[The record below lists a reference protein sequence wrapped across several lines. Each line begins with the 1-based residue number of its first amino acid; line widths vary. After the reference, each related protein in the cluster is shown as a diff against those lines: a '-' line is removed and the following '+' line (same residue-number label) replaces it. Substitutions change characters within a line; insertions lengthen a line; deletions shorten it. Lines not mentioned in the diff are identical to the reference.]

1 MDVLKVIFIILEVL
15 LLFNV
20 LIFVHE
26 LGHFLAARWRGL
38 KVERFAIWFGKP
50 LWKKEING
58 VEYVLG
64 TIPAGGYVS
73 LPQMAPMEAIEGRA
87 DKPREELPPVSAMDK
102 IIVAFAGPLFSFG
115 LAVVFALI
123 VWAVGRPVSE
133 SETTTTIGAVDKDS
147 PAEKAGLQVGDVIK
161 SVDGQPVSKFGG
173 MGDSVT
179 WRIVRSE
186 GTTIPIEILRS
197 NKLMTVEVTPVR
209 EKTKPWQRKSLRQI
223 LIDPAFTPLVNTVAT
238 NSPADRAGLKRG
250 DEIHEVNGARLLH
263 PANFADYMEKQGAIP
278 LTIKAVRDGKP
289 FQVTLTPEVPEGETK
304 PRVGIVWDPG
314 GGKMTL
320 SRPGVGEQI
329 AASVDAMVSTF
340 GALFSS
346 KSDIS
351 AQHLSGA
358 VKIMNIYYLLF
369 KSEQGWRLAL
379 WFSVIMN
386 VNLAIL
392 NLLPIP
398 VLDGGHILL
407 AIIEGVRR
415 KPVSAKLLQV
425 LQTSCAVLLIG
436 YMLYIAFYD
445 VQELP
450 WKQKRE
456 KPPEMKFSPKPEPA
470 PAVPVPAPQQP

>member
-1 MDVLKVIFIILEVL
+1 MAVLKVIFIILEVL

-50 LWKKEING
+50 IWKKEING
-58 VEYVLG
+58 VEYMLG

-73 LPQMAPMEAIEGRA
+73 LPQMAPMEAIEGKT
-87 DKPREELPPVSAMDK
+87 DKPREDLPPVSAKDK

-115 LAVVFALI
+115 LAIVFALI

-133 SETTTTIGAVDKDS
+133 SETTTTIGAVDKGS

-161 SVDGQPVSKFGG
+161 RVDGKPVTKFGG
-173 MGDSVT
+173 MGDSVI
-179 WRIVRSE
+179 WRVVRSE
-186 GTTIPIEILRS
+186 GATIPIEVLR
-197 NKLMTVEVTPVR
+197 NNQLVAVEVTPTR

-223 LIDPAFTPLVNTVAT
+223 LIDPAFTPMVNTVSA
-238 NSPADRAGLKRG
+238 NSPAERAGLKRG
-250 DEIHEVNGARLLH
+250 DEIHAVNGVKLLH
-263 PANFADYMEKQGAIP
+263 PAGFAEYVKDQGLIP
-278 LTIKAVRDGKP
+278 LTLKVVREDKP
-289 FQVTLTPEVPEGETK
+289 FEVTLTPAIPEGETK
-304 PRVGIVWDPG
+304 PRIGIEWDPG
-314 GGKMTL
+314 GGKMAL
-320 SRPGVGEQI
+320 SRPGVAEQI
-329 AASVDAMVSTF
+329 YASVDAMISTF
-340 GALFSS
+340 GALFSR

-398 VLDGGHILL
+398 VLDGGHIVL
-407 AIIEGVRR
+407 AIVEAVRR
-415 KPVSAKLLQV
+415 KPVSVRLLQV
-425 LQTSCAVLLIG
+425 LQTSCAVLIIG

-450 WKQKRE
+450 WKSKRE
-456 KPPEMKFSPKPEPA
+456 KASEMKFLPQPDPGPAAPA
-470 PAVPVPAPQQP
+470 PAQQP